1 MVTGFMLDTSICI
14 EILRGRSA
22 ALNDRLKSEQAP
34 LHVST
39 VVVMELAVGPNKLA
53 DPRRRDLLEAFLAR
67 LEILPFDEDA
77 ARHTAE
83 IRAVLERQ
91 GRPIGPYDY
100 QIAGHAR
107 SQGLTVVTR
116 NIGEFERVAGLR
128 VEHWSDPSKGVHE

>member
-1 MVTGFMLDTSICI
+1 MSTGYMLDTSICI

-22 ALNDRLKSEQAP
+22 TLNDRLKGEQAP
-34 LHVST
+34 LYVST
-39 VVVMELAVGPNKLA
+39 VVVMELADGPNKLA
-53 DPRRRDLLEAFLAR
+53 DPRRHDLLEAFLAR

-91 GRPIGPYDY
+91 GRPFGPYDY

-116 NIGEFERVAGLR
+116 NIGEFERVDGLR
-128 VEHWSDPSKGVHE
+128 VEHWSDRGKGVHE